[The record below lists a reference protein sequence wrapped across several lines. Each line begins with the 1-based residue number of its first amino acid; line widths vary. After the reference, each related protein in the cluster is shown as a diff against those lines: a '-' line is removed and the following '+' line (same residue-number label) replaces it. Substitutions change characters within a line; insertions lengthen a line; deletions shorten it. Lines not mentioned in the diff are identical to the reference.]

1 MRIGTASIVA
11 LTFGLVACSQAE
23 SKTQAPEPIVESKA
37 VEVQLAEQPKPVETT
52 PVSQVAQIDSVDDLL
67 ERVMSDTEE
76 KARVD
81 ARQDPHID
89 CSGVFQQGG
98 AALCKTF
105 PGRSVEVSGI
115 PITADE
121 DGYFIVGFDRDARDT
136 EIIQATIDGKRV
148 LANTLK
154 IAPREYDVQR
164 IDGLP
169 PSQVSTFTDKQLAHI
184 KASSA
189 RKKVGFSSRS
199 QDMGFRDGFTMAVS
213 GTKSSDFGNQRILNG
228 EAKRP
233 HYGVDIAAPE
243 GTPIYAPAD
252 GVISLAD
259 DDLYFEGAMVLIDHG
274 QGLISM
280 YLHMSDIDVEAGQKV
295 KRGDQIGAV
304 GAKGRATGPHLCWRL
319 KWRNRNLD
327 PELLTQW
334 PHD

>member
-1 MRIGTASIVA
+1 MALAIGLI
-11 LTFGLVACSQAE
+11 ACSQAE
-23 SKTQAPEPIVESKA
+23 VKAEASDPVLRPVKIEAPVEHIAQVESAIDHA
-37 VEVQLAEQPKPVETT
+37 VDEKTVIIEKK
-52 PVSQVAQIDSVDDLL
+52 L
-67 ERVMSDTEE
+67 ECD
-76 KARVD
+76 
-81 ARQDPHID
+81 
-89 CSGVFQQGG
+89 GVFKQGG
-98 AALCKTF
+98 AVLCKTA
-105 PGRSVEVSGI
+105 PHAK
-115 PITADE
+115 ITVDGTATKADE
-121 DGYFIVGFDRDARDT
+121 NGNFVFGLDRDAP
-136 EIIQATIDGKRV
+136 QKTIVKVFDETGQEYV
-148 LANTLK
+148 ETLD
-154 IAPREYDVQR
+154 IALREYDIQR

-169 PSQVSTFTDKQLAHI
+169 PSQVSTFTEEQLKHI

-189 RKKVGFSSRS
+189 RKKVGLSSRS
-199 QDMGFRDGFTMAVS
+199 KEMGFRDGFTMAVS
-213 GTKSSDFGNQRILNG
+213 GIKSSDFGNQRILNG
-228 EAKRP
+228 EPKRP
-233 HYGVDIAAPE
+233 HYGIDIAAPE

-280 YLHMSDIDVEAGQKV
+280 YLHMSDIDVKAGQKV

>member
-1 MRIGTASIVA
+1 MKFLLSSV
-11 LTFGLVACSQAE
+11 LTLSFGLLACSQAE
-23 SKTQAPEPIVESKA
+23 VKAQAPEQP
-37 VEVQLAEQPKPVETT
+37 VEVK
-52 PVSQVAQIDSVDDLL
+52 QVAQQEATE
-67 ERVMSDTEE
+67 ERVEE
-76 KARVD
+76 ALTGSITIKDEIAK
-81 ARQDPHID
+81 PENHINCD
-89 CSGVFQQGG
+89 GVFKQGG
-98 AALCKTF
+98 AILCQTYANAVV
-105 PGRSVEVSGI
+105 SVGGI
-115 PITADE
+115 NTKSDE
-121 DGYFIVGFDRDARDT
+121 NGSVLIGFDRDAPQT
-136 EIIQATIDGKRV
+136 ETITVKSEEFGVFSEKLDIQ
-148 LANTLK
+148 
-154 IAPREYDVQR
+154 PREYDVQR

-169 PSQVSTFTDKQLAHI
+169 PSQVSTFTDAQLKHI

-189 RKKVGFSSRS
+189 RKRVGFSSRAK
-199 QDMGFRDGFTMAVS
+199 DMGFRDGFTMAVT

-228 EAKRP
+228 EPKRP
-233 HYGVDIAAPE
+233 HFGVDIAAPT
-243 GTPIYAPAD
+243 GTPIFAPAD

-280 YLHMSDIDVEAGQKV
+280 YLHMSDIDVEAGQMV

>member
-1 MRIGTASIVA
+1 MRLVGLSALVLSIGLI
-11 LTFGLVACSQAE
+11 ACSKAE
-23 SKTQAPEPIVESKA
+23 SEAQAPEPV
-37 VEVQLAEQPKPVETT
+37 VEVKQVEAAPVE
-52 PVSQVAQIDSVDDLL
+52 QVAQIKSADDL
-67 ERVMSDTEE
+67 VKKIKDDAT
-76 KARVD
+76 KTPPTRVD
-81 ARQDPHID
+81 LNTPVT
-89 CSGVFQQGG
+89 CNGVFKQGG
-98 AALCKTF
+98 AVLCQTF
-105 PGRSVEVSGI
+105 PNSRVNAGGI
-115 PITADE
+115 VTNSDE
-121 DGYFIVGFDRDARDT
+121 DGQFLVGFDRDAPK
-136 EIIQATIDGKRV
+136 EIEITVITSDIEQSAKFAV
-148 LANTLK
+148 
-154 IAPREYDVQR
+154 APRKYDVQR

-199 QDMGFRDGFTMAVS
+199 KEMGFRDGFTLAVT

-233 HYGVDIAAPE
+233 HYGVDIAAPV

-252 GVISLAD
+252 GVVSLAD